1 MTRMC
6 QEYHRERG
14 AGPGRG
20 GVQSCSEY
28 ALKFII
34 LCNCNW
40 FLIFCLWFVIRKC
53 KIYLFSLSHGCCCC
67 SCWWSWSRSC
77 CCAAADDVRC
87 CCCWCCC
94 CISSARCCHPFTIFG
109 CAGLPACCL
118 QLSRS
123 SFYLCVCAFLLCFFC
138 WFCNCLTEIGW
149 ERILFVLHGKMN
161 LNAWIQNVTWTKT
174 LCKEFH
180 YNYYVLFFLFIAFHF
195 SFFWF
200 FYIG

>member
-6 QEYHRERG
+6 EVCHW
-14 AGPGRG
+14 GRG
-20 GVQSCSEY
+20 GVQSSEY

-40 FLIFCLWFVIRKC
+40 FLIFCLWFEIRKC
-53 KIYLFSLSHGCCCC
+53 KIYLFSLSHDWCSCC
-67 SCWWSWSRSC
+67 CWWSWSRC
-77 CCAAADDVRC
+77 CCCSAADDVCC

-94 CISSARCCHPFTIFG
+94 CCRISSARCCHPFTISG

-118 QLSRS
+118 QLSRG
-123 SFYLCVCAFLLCFFC
+123 SFYLYVFVLSCFAFLLFC

-174 LCKEFH
+174 LCKEFL
-180 YNYYVLFFLFIAFHF
+180 YNYYVLFFRFFAFRF
-195 SFFWF
+195 SFFRF